1 LSIIQI
7 FNNSTITINGWW
19 VHLDKI

>member
-7 FNNSTITINGWW
+7 FNNSAITINGWW